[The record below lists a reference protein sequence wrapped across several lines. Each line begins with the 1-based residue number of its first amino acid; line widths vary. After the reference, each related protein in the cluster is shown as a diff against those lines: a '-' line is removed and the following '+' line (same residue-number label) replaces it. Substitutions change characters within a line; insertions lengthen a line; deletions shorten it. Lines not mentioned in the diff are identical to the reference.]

1 MLQDIKRLGKSGLKF
16 RHGGGG
22 YQKWPKKSDVF
33 YGRPLTNNCLQHL
46 FFQSHIFGKTAELCN
61 FNISKI
67 KASYPLS
74 NIYNRCHFKW
84 EFLTRIK
91 SNEDTYLVFHFES
104 QFLIRNHSVKFK
116 VLYAYYPK
124 SKKNELDEVI
134 FLCLRNQIPQK
145 RYSTEIRDDPM
156 LKNVTPEKGNL
167 VSN

>member
-1 MLQDIKRLGKSGLKF
+1 M
-16 RHGGGG
+16 
-22 YQKWPKKSDVF
+22 
-33 YGRPLTNNCLQHL
+33 
-46 FFQSHIFGKTAELCN
+46 
-61 FNISKI
+61 KI
-67 KASYPLS
+67 LAQ
-74 NIYNRCHFKW
+74 
-84 EFLTRIK
+84 
-91 SNEDTYLVFHFES
+91 NEILDRYTYLVFHFES

-124 SKKNELDEVI
+124 SKKNEVDEVI